1 MLAAGTDTAAATLD
15 WAMSELVRKP
25 KVMKKA
31 QAEVREAFKGRTKIQ
46 EVDLQDLSY
55 LKLVIKET
63 LRLHP
68 PAPMLLPRECREQ
81 CEVEGYTIPVGSKL
95 CQCLGN

>member
-25 KVMKKA
+25 EVMEKA
-31 QAEVREAFKGRTKIQ
+31 QSEVREAFKGKAKIQ
-46 EVDLQDLSY
+46 EVDLEDLHY
-55 LKLVIKET
+55 LKHVIKET

-68 PAPMLLPRECREQ
+68 HQLPCYFLENAEKS
-81 CEVEGYTIPVGSKL
+81 VKSKDTL
-95 CQCLGN
+95 FQ